1 MNEQNI
7 LRYGEY
13 VTDES
18 YTTWDKHNYRLRAIR
33 YENHLYWHK
42 MVDDEVIEFKKLR

>member
-1 MNEQNI
+1 MAEQEI

-18 YTTWDKHNYRLRAIR
+18 YTTWDKHNFRLRAVR
-33 YENHLYWHK
+33 YDGHLYWHK
-42 MVDDEVIEFKKLR
+42 MVDGETVEFKELR